1 MVPRRIYSK
10 RSVSNKFP
18 PSIEID
24 LPVVAQLFSPYE
36 DISFKRI
43 YNYLT
48 INDYCFDL
56 KLIKNNDEKSYIEFS
71 THEQDFIENIGNE
84 KKELLDFILIF
95 YMLKNKDDFYI
106 NFLIFK
112 EFVYDELYK
121 FQRTKIDSKSKI
133 EHIYNELLLNIF
145 QDNLTEIKDSKI
157 IFEDKSELEIIYSSP
172 MNYKL
177 EIIFRTQFQEIRIK
191 DKLFY
196 FRFYLNGIEDEY
208 KSKIL
213 NICFDRIIRNP
224 KSKSIYKEFNL
235 NGFRFIKTSGIIYTE
250 FDKLNLFRLK
260 MFKYVNINLWSRLE
274 FLEIFDNYFQIQF
287 HSMLRIIKFI
297 INHKLLEDLIYLD
310 NSDFLIKPES
320 FYQKYLKID
329 TSKISTTDDK
339 FMIRLR
345 EYNKSNL
352 IFRLEDLYKYIK
364 SNFKYFHEKI
374 DEDLYVDQFTKLIM
388 DKNYF
393 EESKDSDSDYN
404 YYEEEDDKFIDPK
417 IVNKYPRKIKFS
429 VDHENKFIIQFKY
442 HDYSINLDLE
452 AKYIDSPQIM
462 MNVSYSVCDKIFM
475 LFSIINAGNIYSR
488 FEVRNLDIL
497 TNEFK
502 EYFK

>member
-1 MVPRRIYSK
+1 MSP
-10 RSVSNKFP
+10 RSVSKSITNKF
-18 PSIEID
+18 IQD
-24 LPVVAQLFSPYE
+24 QLLSLE
-36 DISFKRI
+36 SDISIRKI
-43 YNYLT
+43 NNYLV
-48 INDYCFDL
+48 INGYCFDQ
-56 KLIKNNDEKSYIEFS
+56 KLIQDNDEKSYIEYS
-71 THEQDFIENIGNE
+71 THEQDFIEND
-84 KKELLDFILIF
+84 LLDFLEIF
-95 YMLKNKDDFYI
+95 YILKNHD
-106 NFLIFK
+106 
-112 EFVYDELYK
+112 EFDSIYARFDEFIQKELYK
-121 FQRTKIDSKSKI
+121 IQRTKIDSKSKI
-133 EHIYNELLLNIF
+133 GYIYNELLLNIF
-145 QDNLTEIKDSKI
+145 QHEITDIKDSKI

-196 FRFYLNGIEDEY
+196 FRFYLNGIEEEY

-213 NICFDRIIRNP
+213 DLCFEKLIRNS
-224 KSKSIYKEFNL
+224 KSKSIYKEFKL

-250 FDKLNLFRLK
+250 FDKLSLFRLK
-260 MFKYVNINLWSRLE
+260 MFKYININSWSRIE
-274 FLEIFDNYFQIQF
+274 FLEIFDDYFQIQF
-287 HSMLRIIKFI
+287 HSMVRIIKFI

-310 NSDFLIKPES
+310 NSDFLIKPEY

-345 EYNKSNL
+345 EYNKFNL

-364 SNFKYFHEKI
+364 SNFKYFHGKI
-374 DEDLYVDQFTKLIM
+374 DEDLYMDQFTKFII

-393 EESKDSDSDYN
+393 EESRDSDYDYN
-404 YYEEEDDKFIDPK
+404 YEEEDVKFIDPK

-452 AKYIDSPQIM
+452 AKYIDSPQII